1 MKGRIVKVGGGRF
14 SVMTETGV
22 AEYSAKGSLK
32 IKGEGLVTGDIAEI
46 ENGVVIG
53 TERRKN
59 RLFRPNVC
67 NVDVVNIVVGDP
79 PKPDFYLVDKMIS
92 KCFFENIPCVITVNK
107 IDLGEENKRTILE
120 NYEKAVEKIFF
131 VSALD
136 GEGIDDLTEYLK
148 GKLVVFTGQSAVGKT
163 SLCNRLFGGSRRVGD
178 VSEKTKRG
186 RQTTTSC
193 EIVRSGDLLVADT
206 PGFTSIDCDL
216 LPEDLP
222 HSYPE
227 FEPWLGLCRFKD
239 CKHEKEPGCRVAEEV
254 SKGNI
259 CNERYRRYLEILKE
273 SRQNAAT
280 NKNR

>member
-14 SVMTETGV
+14 SVMTETGI

-46 ENGVVIG
+46 ENGVVTG
-53 TERRKN
+53 TAKRKN
-59 RLFRPNVC
+59 RFFRPNVC

-107 IDLGEENKRTILE
+107 IDLGEENKRKILE

-136 GEGIDDLTEYLK
+136 GAGIDELTEYLK

-178 VSEKTKRG
+178 LSEKTKRG

-193 EIVRSGDLLVADT
+193 EIVRSGDLLVAR
-206 PGFTSIDCDL
+206 GL
-216 LPEDLP
+216 LRSTAIFSPMTFLILIPSSDP
-222 HSYPE
+222 
-227 FEPWLGLCRFKD
+227 
-239 CKHEKEPGCRVAEEV
+239 V
-254 SKGNI
+254 SDSAV
-259 CNERYRRYLEILKE
+259 LKTA
-273 SRQNAAT
+273 STR
-280 NKNR
+280 KNRDATSRKRSRREISVANGIADISRF